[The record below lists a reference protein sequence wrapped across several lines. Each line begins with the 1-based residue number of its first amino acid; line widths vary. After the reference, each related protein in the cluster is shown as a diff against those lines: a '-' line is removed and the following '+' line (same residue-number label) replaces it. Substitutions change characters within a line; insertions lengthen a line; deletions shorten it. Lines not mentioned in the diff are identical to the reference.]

1 MTAVSDTNGGNY
13 KRKALYLDGRSA
25 VCALNLEFN
34 KLNADGYDYKTASFH
49 SDEMLEKYYKE
60 TDLAGY
66 FQPDTPFFNK
76 RYGTSSV
83 YTTNEEIAEFLRGKE
98 ANCAYMHVYSVATS
112 PYGYDVPLALFT
124 MDEIP
129 EGATL
134 TEAAAIVGKRKGR
147 DILMINGGTHGNEPT
162 GTEGTLAFI
171 SELCGDYGKTVL
183 DGTNVGAVLVL
194 PRMNPDGFK
203 DWMRETPNPALVDN
217 LNRDYMALSSAE
229 VSGIVHAY
237 NLFMPTFV
245 LDCHEALANPLW
257 SEGRL
262 QTDIYDAG
270 IKAQCNLNGYGGPLS
285 VIYGDRT
292 AATVDAERIAMQA
305 ISDLRSQGLRT
316 YYYET
321 GTGIVWNTNFFGACG
336 SYAYLLEIPGIT
348 GGESFIAR
356 RTYAQLCGIRAL
368 VDIVLKMDGEMAR
381 KVEAARGEVTR
392 GAQVYD
398 DKKAVILSSAAS
410 RAENRRFEWN
420 NPLVGADATVR
431 VKDNLTYMYDFDTAV
446 RYRKLPTAYVFPAD
460 ATGVNAVLSLLD
472 RHDIRYKKLDDGMTL
487 ALQSY
492 SGTTAGATLNA
503 AADVTFANGAYL
515 VPVDGVCAY
524 ITALLFEPD
533 VDAGGTYCSF
543 AQIGTLAVSDIYR
556 MTDSYIAA
564 KSGMAGTYKAIH
576 IPEGKTLVS
585 AAVDGVVYDSVAVEG
600 STAFIIAPAVAVYNV
615 ELTFSDGST
624 ETCPIGSK
632 YDFNGDEKLT
642 IADVLLLLQS
652 ILDGKPLDGDVNGDG
667 SVSLADVLALLKQ
680 ISQ

>member
-1 MTAVSDTNGGNY
+1 
-13 KRKALYLDGRSA
+13 
-25 VCALNLEFN
+25 
-34 KLNADGYDYKTASFH
+34 
-49 SDEMLEKYYKE
+49 
-60 TDLAGY
+60 
-66 FQPDTPFFNK
+66 
-76 RYGTSSV
+76 
-83 YTTNEEIAEFLRGKE
+83 
-98 ANCAYMHVYSVATS
+98 MHVYSVATS

-257 SEGRL
+257 SEGQL

-600 STAFIIAPAVAVYNV
+600 STAFIIAPAAAVYNV

>member
-1 MTAVSDTNGGNY
+1 MRAIFSRIRLFSTSDT
-13 KRKALYLDGRSA
+13 AHPP
-25 VCALNLEFN
+25 F
-34 KLNADGYDYKTASFH
+34 T
-49 SDEMLEKYYKE
+49 
-60 TDLAGY
+60 
-66 FQPDTPFFNK
+66 QP
-76 RYGTSSV
+76 
-83 YTTNEEIAEFLRGKE
+83 EIAEFLRGKE

-134 TEAAAIVGKRKGR
+134 TETAAIVGKRKGR

-257 SEGRL
+257 SEGQL

-321 GTGIVWNTNFFGACG
+321 GTGIWH
-336 SYAYLLEIPGIT
+336 L
-348 GGESFIAR
+348 
-356 RTYAQLCGIRAL
+356 QL
-368 VDIVLKMDGEMAR
+368 
-381 KVEAARGEVTR
+381 
-392 GAQVYD
+392 
-398 DKKAVILSSAAS
+398 
-410 RAENRRFEWN
+410 
-420 NPLVGADATVR
+420 
-431 VKDNLTYMYDFDTAV
+431 
-446 RYRKLPTAYVFPAD
+446 
-460 ATGVNAVLSLLD
+460 
-472 RHDIRYKKLDDGMTL
+472 
-487 ALQSY
+487 
-492 SGTTAGATLNA
+492 
-503 AADVTFANGAYL
+503 
-515 VPVDGVCAY
+515 
-524 ITALLFEPD
+524 
-533 VDAGGTYCSF
+533 
-543 AQIGTLAVSDIYR
+543 
-556 MTDSYIAA
+556 
-564 KSGMAGTYKAIH
+564 
-576 IPEGKTLVS
+576 
-585 AAVDGVVYDSVAVEG
+585 
-600 STAFIIAPAVAVYNV
+600 
-615 ELTFSDGST
+615 
-624 ETCPIGSK
+624 
-632 YDFNGDEKLT
+632 
-642 IADVLLLLQS
+642 
-652 ILDGKPLDGDVNGDG
+652 
-667 SVSLADVLALLKQ
+667 
-680 ISQ
+680 